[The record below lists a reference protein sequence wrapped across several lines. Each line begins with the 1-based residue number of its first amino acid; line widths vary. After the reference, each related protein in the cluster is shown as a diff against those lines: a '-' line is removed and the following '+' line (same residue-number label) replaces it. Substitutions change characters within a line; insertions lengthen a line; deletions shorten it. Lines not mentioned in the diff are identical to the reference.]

1 MRKHYK
7 KYFVPHKHNQYHPH
21 LFRNTSII
29 IIVAISIFLLGI
41 SYGNSIF
48 LKKTVLGVNIATNV
62 LVDMANQN
70 RMQNNVAPL
79 TRNAKL
85 DSAAKM
91 KADDMVSSGYFA
103 HYAPDGTTPWYFIR
117 EAGYNFLYAGENL
130 AINYTSEKEIDDAW
144 MNSQYHK
151 ENLLNTNFR
160 ELGIGTREGVYQGV
174 DTVYVVQMFGARA
187 EAKKVEPKIDVEEN
201 AVPVQ
206 GVGAK
211 LKQESKTKRDDVK
224 VIKEG
229 KGFIA
234 VKSNTVKEESKLAL
248 ADEKKASIVSDV
260 SPVQANVFNSVDS
273 GTVAGAETYSTS
285 YDRFLFNM
293 PFYVE
298 ILLVIFVAIISFG
311 LLLRIFIEYR
321 RQHIR
326 HVVTSVLF
334 LALIVSLAVYNLR
347 FVNLF

>member
-21 LFRNTSII
+21 LFRNTSIA

-62 LVDMANQN
+62 LVDMANEN
-70 RMQNNVAPL
+70 RVQNNVPPL

-130 AINYTSEKEIDDAW
+130 AINYTNEKEIDSAW
-144 MNSQYHK
+144 MNSQYHR
-151 ENLLNTNFR
+151 ENLLNTNFK
-160 ELGIGTREGVYQGV
+160 ELGIGTREGKYEGV
-174 DTVYVVQMFGARA
+174 DTVYVVQMFGAKA
-187 EAKKVEPKIDVEEN
+187 EAKKAEPKIDTGEN
-201 AVPVQ
+201 AVPAQ

-234 VKSNTVKEESKLAL
+234 VKSNTVKEEPKLAL
-248 ADEKKASIVSDV
+248 LDDKKAVTVSEKPSV
-260 SPVQANVFNSVDS
+260 TNTLNSVDAGS
-273 GTVAGAETYSTS
+273 VAGAETYSTS

-293 PFYVE
+293 PYYIQ
-298 ILLVIFVAIISFG
+298 ILLIIFVAIISFG
-311 LLLRIFIEYR
+311 LMLRIFIEYR

-326 HVVTSVLF
+326 HVITSVLF
-334 LALIVSLAVYNLR
+334 LALITALAVYNLR